1 MVHLSKVD
9 QYVLRGLFDI
19 EKEEHME
26 PVLPIDGGLGG
37 NNVLIIAPVSQ
48 WRLGLLWQMWE
59 IKNV

>member
-48 WRLGLLWQMWE
+48 
-59 IKNV
+59 